1 MKQSVS
7 VLCLVKDI
15 SSHPVTE
22 TCLRAS
28 TDRFTFSKYITKLSY
43 LIILRYFSITIE
55 QTNKG
60 RNPRVE
66 GRDLKEGLKEE
77 GTVCISHRRLYF
89 RQTATLPIHTSSHT
103 STSRASFKAHIH
115 TDLTESRVKEQNA
128 AHTSSINPLTIL
140 TEAALEEYT
149 SFLRG
154 VCGKEQKVEGL
165 LHHYLPIRKM
175 SLIFY
180 TFTSNHQ
187 IVYII
192 KDKQRVCKH

>member
-1 MKQSVS
+1 MQIHACVNQSVS

-55 QTNKG
+55 QTNKA
-60 RNPRVE
+60 RHPSVE

-77 GTVCISHRRLYF
+77 RIVCISHRRLYF
-89 RQTATLPIHTSSHT
+89 RQTATLPIHTSRHT
-103 STSRASFKAHIH
+103 STSRPLPSAHAASFKAHIH

-140 TEAALEEYT
+140 TEAAL
-149 SFLRG
+149 
-154 VCGKEQKVEGL
+154 
-165 LHHYLPIRKM
+165 
-175 SLIFY
+175 
-180 TFTSNHQ
+180 
-187 IVYII
+187 
-192 KDKQRVCKH
+192 